1 MIINSTIS
9 IIENKQI
16 HVHYNVETSPFHR
29 GKKCKFPNFKD
40 GIFFNDTSNHCATER
55 KNKYFLNK

>member
-1 MIINSTIS
+1 MSKHHIS
-9 IIENKQI
+9 Q
-16 HVHYNVETSPFHR
+16 

-40 GIFFNDTSNHCATER
+40 GFFFNDTSNHCATER